1 MTQLIRI
8 GFEGWQSHL
17 ESFCGRP
24 RAPRGDI
31 SWRPA
36 RTLPNLHASF
46 SQVEIMLNAQ
56 ITSKASSASSTL
68 KRDASLSMFVT
79 DLRHWSATAISA
91 CATELGVKDRSVDN
105 RFASSVISISA
116 LLMSV
121 KTCIVCG
128 SLFLA
133 NRQWDQWSIHGISRL
148 ISVISLSCFHPES
161 VPIGSM
167 YGIYRYMY
175 IYANIWGILMVNVSI
190 YTIHGSYIICKSL
203 PQKRTETDRCCR
215 TVGPSWL
222 QRNRGHL
229 GFSNLRVMRAER
241 PGHSQVIG
249 SIWFDRI
256 TWSQTNALVDQQP
269 VRLATKEEVIS
280 DSISWISVSSE
291 M

>member
-24 RAPRGDI
+24 RPPGRYFLTPCQDTSQFTRLLFTG
-31 SWRPA
+31 WNHVERP
-36 RTLPNLHASF
+36 NHIKSF
-46 SQVEIMLNAQ
+46 LGFLD
-56 ITSKASSASSTL
+56 L
-68 KRDASLSMFVT
+68 KLDASLSMFVT

-105 RFASSVISISA
+105 RFASSVISTSA

-249 SIWFDRI
+249 SIGLPGAKQMRWLI
-256 TWSQTNALVDQQP
+256 NNPSALQP
-269 VRLATKEEVIS
+269 RRK
-280 DSISWISVSSE
+280 
-291 M
+291 